1 MILNENYKIAK
12 YGDVVHLVNIDSG
25 DIYRIN
31 EVTETIIQL
40 VDEQRELNDII
51 KITYEKYKD
60 ENESFTDE
68 NLRQFIFRLQ
78 EEGIIR
84 K

>member
-51 KITYEKYKD
+51 KITYEK
-60 ENESFTDE
+60 
-68 NLRQFIFRLQ
+68 
-78 EEGIIR
+78 
-84 K
+84 